1 MKYSPTM
8 KVRASI
14 RLGGGEGLGVK
25 RDSDQL
31 RLRSACLGR
40 RDDESDFQ
48 VNINALFLIFDQF
61 ENTVND

>member
-25 RDSDQL
+25 RDSYQL

-40 RDDESDFQ
+40 RVDDSDLK
-48 VNINALFLIFDQF
+48 VNINAFF
-61 ENTVND
+61 

>member
-40 RDDESDFQ
+40 GDDESGFQ
-48 VNINALFLIFDQF
+48 VNINALF
-61 ENTVND
+61 